1 MMARE
6 ENSENSGLPRPG
18 LFEPELPEPWLRGT
32 LTEVDA
38 VRRQVLHALELA
50 GEDVTRWC
58 AGLSDAEM
66 NARPYGLAS
75 VAFHLRHIARSL
87 DRLLTY
93 AEGQQ
98 LSGCQMDGLKTE
110 LAGGAVTEVVVAEA
124 RAGLGEAA
132 RRIRLI
138 PPTSYEA
145 ARGVGR
151 KALPSSVGGLLI
163 HCAEHT
169 QRHAGQAVTTAKV
182 VVGMRRRS

>member
-1 MMARE
+1 
-6 ENSENSGLPRPG
+6 
-18 LFEPELPEPWLRGT
+18 
-32 LTEVDA
+32 
-38 VRRQVLHALELA
+38 
-50 GEDVTRWC
+50 
-58 AGLSDAEM
+58 
-66 NARPYGLAS
+66 

-98 LSGCQMDGLKTE
+98 LSGGQMDALKSE
-110 LAGGAVTEVVVAEA
+110 LAPGAVAEVVVAEVH
-124 RAGLGEAA
+124 AGLGEAQ

-138 PPTSYEA
+138 SPSHYEE

-151 KALPSSVGGLLI
+151 KALPSTVAGLLI

-182 VVGMRRRS
+182 VVGMREASAG

>member
-1 MMARE
+1 ME
-6 ENSENSGLPRPG
+6 ERHDSGLPKPG
-18 LFEPELPEPWLRGT
+18 LLEPEMPEPWLRGT

-50 GEDVTRWC
+50 CEDVTRWC
-58 AGLSDAEM
+58 AFLSDEEI
-66 NARPYGLAS
+66 NARPFGLAS

-98 LSGCQMDGLKTE
+98 LSGGQMDALRSE
-110 LAGGAVTEVVVAEA
+110 LAPGAVAEVVVAEVH
-124 RAGLGEAA
+124 AGLGEAE

-138 PPTSYEA
+138 PPTTYEE

-151 KALPSSVGGLLI
+151 KALPSSVAGLLI

-182 VVGMRRRS
+182 VVGMRGALV